1 MNNERAVI
9 VLIENELYKYI
20 KEIRNM
26 PNVKEVEKAISEF
39 TEQFKESVLKVYPV
53 KNIDELIETTIQKM
67 DEYEERNSDL

>member
-9 VLIENELYKYI
+9 ILIENELYKYI
-20 KEIRNM
+20 KEIRNR

-39 TEQFKESVLKVYPV
+39 TEEFKKSVLKLYPV
-53 KNIDELIETTIQKM
+53 ENIDELIESTVKRM